1 LDDLL
6 AAINDYAL
14 ESGYKT
20 WKSVFIVRQFL
31 YQFLREF

>member
-1 LDDLL
+1 MISSKPNYIYKADILDDLL

-20 WKSVFIVRQFL
+20 
-31 YQFLREF
+31 